1 MVTAAEIEEDH
12 GIPADHITTVSG
24 INAVIAGR
32 FKTPELEA
40 VHVLGELSN
49 HSTWKGNDFFTL
61 KDGDD
66 RLSCVRFGDGVEL
79 HEGDEVLVR
88 GSVEYYRKKGEAS
101 LKATKIIPV
110 GTGEL
115 YRKLQELKQELRE
128 DGLFEGGQEPVKL
141 PETIGLV
148 TSPDADA
155 RSDFMDAVQQ
165 QDAVADVR
173 FRAASVQGDDAIE
186 ELLAAIDDLDG
197 TVDTIALVRGGGDI
211 EDLQAFNDET
221 VARRIAATDT
231 PVITGVGHREDETVA
246 GLAADVRAMTPTD
259 AGRQASTDSSDVRD
273 QLEEHRQQLRD
284 ALAARERSHEQQLE
298 IERRQRRERA
308 LAAVIA
314 VLVLA
319 MIAGVVL

>member
-1 MVTAAEIEEDH
+1 MVTAAEIEDDH

-24 INAVIAGR
+24 INAVIEGR
-32 FKTPELEA
+32 FRTPELDA

-66 RLSCVRFGDGVEL
+66 RLSCVRFGEGVEL

-88 GSVEYYRKKGEAS
+88 GSIDYYRKKGEAS
-101 LKATKIIPV
+101 LKATKIVPV

-115 YRKLQELKQELRE
+115 YRKLQELKQKLRE
-128 DGLFEGGQEPVKL
+128 DRLFDGGEEPAKL
-141 PETIGLV
+141 PETVGLV
-148 TSPDADA
+148 TSPEADA
-155 RSDFMDAVQQ
+155 RSDFLEA
-165 QDAVADVR
+165 
-173 FRAASVQGDDAIE
+173 FRAQNPTAAITFRPASMQGDDAVE

-197 TVDTIALVRGGGDI
+197 SVDTIALVRGGGDI
-211 EDLQAFNDET
+211 EDLQAFNDEAL
-221 VARRIAATDT
+221 ARRIATTGT

-259 AGRQASTDSSDVRD
+259 AGRQVSTRLSDVQD
-273 QLEEHRQQLRD
+273 QLEEHRQQLQD
-284 ALAARERSHEQQLE
+284 ALAAREREHEQQLE

-308 LAAVIA
+308 LAATVIA
-314 VLVLA
+314 LVLA
-319 MIAGVVL
+319 IVVGVVL